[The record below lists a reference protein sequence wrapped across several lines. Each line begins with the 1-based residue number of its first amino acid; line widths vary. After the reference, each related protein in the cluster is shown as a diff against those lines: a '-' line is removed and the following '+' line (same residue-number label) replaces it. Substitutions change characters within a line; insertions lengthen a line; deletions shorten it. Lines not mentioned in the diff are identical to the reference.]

1 MILLRAGLPANK
13 RYVLFYDS
21 ATDPVPDKR
30 NAGFAEALRN
40 ATLLE
45 RGSLCTVVD
54 VSEYSPNELQ
64 EAFMEAVAVSVLK
77 KYRIRQVVGSRRHS
91 GWLFGKQ
98 VPALFVYERSSP
110 RVVVQPGGSKKVILG
125 HGYPDDVYPHDAGG
139 IMVTIGDQLERFK
152 KE

>member
-1 MILLRAGLPANK
+1 MPANK
-13 RYVLFYDS
+13 RYVLLYDS

-64 EAFMEAVAVSVLK
+64 EAFMEAVVVSVLK
-77 KYRIRQVVGSRRHS
+77 KYPGMSEGSGYAAHS
-91 GWLFGKQ
+91 LNNRGH
-98 VPALFVYERSSP
+98 
-110 RVVVQPGGSKKVILG
+110 VQ
-125 HGYPDDVYPHDAGG
+125 
-139 IMVTIGDQLERFK
+139 
-152 KE
+152 